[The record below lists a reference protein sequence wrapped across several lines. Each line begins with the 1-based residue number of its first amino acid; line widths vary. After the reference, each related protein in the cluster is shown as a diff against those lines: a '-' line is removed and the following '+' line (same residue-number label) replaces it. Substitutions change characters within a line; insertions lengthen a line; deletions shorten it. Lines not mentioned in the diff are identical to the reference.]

1 MLNDWQ
7 ARDMQEEVRGL
18 REDLADHEEMKQRL
32 EYAQVCRL
40 CVQPLATAVAIWA
53 PFVCVCLCVLAS
65 FCCFLMCIL
74 DICVFADSRRRRN

>member
-40 CVQPLATAVAIWA
+40 CFQL
-53 PFVCVCLCVLAS
+53 
-65 FCCFLMCIL
+65 
-74 DICVFADSRRRRN
+74 